1 MENKM
6 EKDRLISIPHLGRV
20 EGHGG
25 IEVEIENSK
34 ITRVNMDIFEG
45 SRFYE
50 VLIIG
55 KKFTEVSSIVSRVCG
70 ICSAAHTLTSQMAT
84 ENALGI
90 KVTQRTEFLRGLLL
104 HGAAIESHALHL
116 GCLILPDLLGYD
128 GPLAMAKDY
137 PNEVTIALNLKKLG
151 NQIQDLI
158 GGRAI
163 HPINAVVGGFGRI
176 PTRSELEKLYTE
188 LEKGLA
194 YSSALVDLFSKIK
207 LPEYTKHEGI
217 YAALEPKEERYSYLG
232 DYILTSD
239 GVRRPIEEFRN
250 ICHEKVV
257 SHSTAKQSLY
267 NSKPFM
273 VGSLAR
279 INLNWKLLSG
289 KAKQAREKLISELP
303 SHNPL
308 HNNLAQ
314 MIELVHSIER
324 SQQLIKFLFEEGFG
338 HEEPLKYEIHAG
350 KGVGA
355 MEAPRGTLY
364 HYYEFDDAGKI
375 VDADIITPTAQNL
388 ANVEKD
394 MRGAVETLMKEPV
407 KIIRGSLESIARAY
421 DPCISCATHL
431 VKLKVQS

>member
-1 MENKM
+1 M
-6 EKDRLISIPHLGRV
+6 EKDKLISIPHLGRV

-25 IEVEIENSK
+25 IEVEIDNGNV
-34 ITRVNMDIFEG
+34 TRVNMDIFEG

-50 VLIIG
+50 VLIVG

-70 ICSAAHTLTSQMAT
+70 ICSAGHTLTSQMAT
-84 ENALGI
+84 ENALSI

-104 HGAAIESHALHL
+104 HGEAIESHALHL
-116 GCLILPDLLGYD
+116 GCLVLPDLLGYD

-137 PNEVTIALNLKKLG
+137 PGEVTIALNLKKLG

-163 HPINAVVGGFGRI
+163 HPINALVGGFGKI
-176 PTRSELEKLYTE
+176 PTKVELEKLNVE
-188 LEKGLA
+188 LGKGLA
-194 YSSALVDLFSKIK
+194 YCDALVNLFAKIK
-207 LPEYTKHEGI
+207 LPEYTTHTGI
-217 YAALEPKEERYSYLG
+217 YASLEPKEQRYSYLG
-232 DYILTSD
+232 DVILTSD
-239 GVRRPIEEFRN
+239 GIRRPISEFRN

-273 VGSLAR
+273 VGALAR
-279 INLNWKLLSG
+279 INLNWEYLTG
-289 KAKQAREKLISELP
+289 KAKEAQEKLMPILP
-303 SHNPL
+303 SHNTM
-308 HNNLAQ
+308 HNNFAQ

-324 SQQLIKFLFEEGFG
+324 SQQLIKFLFEEGLG
-338 HEEPLKYEIHAG
+338 HEEPVKYEIHAG

-355 MEAPRGTLY
+355 IEVPRGTLY
-364 HYYEFDDAGKI
+364 HYYEFDDSGKI

-394 MRGAVETLMKEPV
+394 MRGAIETLINEPVETM
-407 KIIRGSLESIARAY
+407 RNSLEHIARAY

-431 VKLKVQS
+431 VKIKMK

>member
-1 MENKM
+1 M
-6 EKDRLISIPHLGRV
+6 EKDKLISIPHLGRV

-25 IEVEIENSK
+25 VEVEIDNGK
-34 ITRVNMDIFEG
+34 VKRVNMDIFEG

-50 VLIIG
+50 VLIVG

-70 ICSAAHTLTSQMAT
+70 ICSAGHTLTSQMAT

-104 HGAAIESHALHL
+104 HGEGIESHALHL
-116 GCLILPDLLGYD
+116 GCLVLPDLLGYD

-137 PNEVTIALNLKKLG
+137 PGEVTIALNLKKLG

-163 HPINAVVGGFGRI
+163 HPINALVGGFGKI
-176 PTRSELEKLYTE
+176 PTKTELEKLYVE

-194 YSSALVDLFSKIK
+194 YCDALVNLFAKLK
-207 LPEYTKHEGI
+207 LPEYTTHTGV
-217 YAALEPKEERYSYLG
+217 YAALEPKEQRYSYLG
-232 DYILTSD
+232 DVILTSD
-239 GVRRPIEEFRN
+239 GIRRPISEFRN

-273 VGSLAR
+273 VGALAR
-279 INLNWKLLSG
+279 VNLNWKYLTG
-289 KAKQAREKLISELP
+289 KAKEAQEKLMPNLP
-303 SHNPL
+303 SHNTM
-308 HNNLAQ
+308 HNNSAQ

-350 KGVGA
+350 NGVGA
-355 MEAPRGTLY
+355 IEVPRGTLY
-364 HYYEFDDAGKI
+364 HYYEFDNTGKI

-394 MRGAVETLMKEPV
+394 MRGAIETLINEPVETM
-407 KIIRGSLESIARAY
+407 RNSLEHIARAY

-431 VKLKVQS
+431 VKIKKS

>member
-1 MENKM
+1 M
-6 EKDRLISIPHLGRV
+6 EKDKLISIPHLGRV

-25 IEVEIENSK
+25 VEVEIDNGK
-34 ITRVNMDIFEG
+34 VKRVNMDIFEG

-50 VLIIG
+50 VLIVG

-70 ICSAAHTLTSQMAT
+70 ICSAGHTLTSQMAT

-104 HGAAIESHALHL
+104 HGEAIESHALHL
-116 GCLILPDLLGYD
+116 GCLVLPDLLGYD

-137 PNEVTIALNLKKLG
+137 PGEVTIALNLKKLG

-163 HPINAVVGGFGRI
+163 HPINALVGGFGKI
-176 PTRSELEKLYTE
+176 PTKTELEKLYVE

-194 YSSALVDLFSKIK
+194 YCDALVNLFAKLK
-207 LPEYTKHEGI
+207 LPEYTTHTGV
-217 YAALEPKEERYSYLG
+217 YAALEPKEQRYSYLG
-232 DYILTSD
+232 DVILTSD
-239 GVRRPIEEFRN
+239 GIRRPISEFRN

-273 VGSLAR
+273 VGALAR
-279 INLNWKLLSG
+279 VNLNWKYLTG
-289 KAKQAREKLISELP
+289 KAKEAQEKLMPNLP
-303 SHNPL
+303 SHNTM
-308 HNNLAQ
+308 HNNSAQ

-350 KGVGA
+350 NGVGA
-355 MEAPRGTLY
+355 IEVPRGTLY
-364 HYYEFDDAGKI
+364 HYYEFDNTGKI

-394 MRGAVETLMKEPV
+394 MRGAIETLINEPVETM
-407 KIIRGSLESIARAY
+407 RNSLEHIARAY

-431 VKLKVQS
+431 VKIKKS